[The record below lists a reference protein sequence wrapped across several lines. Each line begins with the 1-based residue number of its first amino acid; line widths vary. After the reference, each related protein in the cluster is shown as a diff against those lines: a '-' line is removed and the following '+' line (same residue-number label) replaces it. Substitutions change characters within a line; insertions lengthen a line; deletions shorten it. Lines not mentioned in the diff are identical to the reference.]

1 MSRNTRII
9 ESPDF
14 FKVNGRLNYELKKG
28 ITLIGDVRYW
38 ELVEQLTMP
47 RFMEIKTSSRRFD

>member
-1 MSRNTRII
+1 MNKNIVTI

-28 ITLIGDVRYW
+28 IISIGDSRYW

-47 RFMEIKTSSRRFD
+47 RFMEVRTCSRRFD